1 MMVIIA
7 RFLREPPV
15 RKTPLHDP
23 VTCTHIRQGL
33 SNTFL
38 PAYPP
43 ERGTISYLSPTTCL
57 PTGGQHAQDGLGW
70 YLTLSSR
77 A

>member
-1 MMVIIA
+1 M
-7 RFLREPPV
+7 RREPPV

-23 VTCTHIRQGL
+23 VTCAHIRQGL

-43 ERGTISYLSPTTCL
+43 ERGTISYLSPTSPN
-57 PTGGQHAQDGLGW
+57 PTL
-70 YLTLSSR
+70 LSS
-77 A
+77 AAKSPSVATPDISAK